1 MSLSGVL
8 KATRYILS
16 ERRLLN
22 IEYGISGVTIELK
35 TTMGELSTIREGKET
50 ITAWIPGYEPVDAV
64 VTINT
69 LIEVCTPGSEEGSI
83 IVNTTYYNNSLG
95 RFTEKFFK
103 NFSQTLFN
111 SLLQFEQVA
120 R

>member
-8 KATRYILS
+8 KAARYILS

-35 TTMGELSTIREGKET
+35 TTMGELSTIRGKET

-83 IVNTTYYNNSLG
+83 IVNTTYYNNSLVS
-95 RFTEKFFK
+95 FTEKFFK